1 MQLYEISKRV
11 KKGTHDADV
20 INFIMDNQT
29 TSTALAPLSEGEKNR
44 IQELYRMIENK
55 PGNIKFDLFWRR
67 LRNCFDDEDSS
78 AQDKVTHHVAFDKP
92 LEKYSPTIDKRTQL
106 PGKAGPEKSKR
117 EEDNPKSAAD
127 DNQYVTNKR
136 FNDLFSL
143 MGQLVKNSN
152 LHKENQG
159 QGRRGD
165 RDRGDYKERH
175 PDQRQGGGDRKQQC
189 RDYDESRQYA
199 NTATGSGWRS
209 GKGFDK
215 HGTKAVEKILIISN
229 DTSHTLHS
237 KMMCFWISTGSAR
250 RTSNMMVARCLIT
263 SILDQSP
270 VNTISL
276 STKPKTTR
284 LLKNLFNKD
293 RSFNGTCSSR

>member
-20 INFIMDNQT
+20 ISFIMDNQT

-117 EEDNPKSAAD
+117 EEDNPESA
-127 DNQYVTNKR
+127 NLYVTNKR

-143 MGQLVKNSN
+143 VGQL
-152 LHKENQG
+152 
-159 QGRRGD
+159 RGL
-165 RDRGDYKERH
+165 
-175 PDQRQGGGDRKQQC
+175 GG
-189 RDYDESRQYA
+189 
-199 NTATGSGWRS
+199 
-209 GKGFDK
+209 
-215 HGTKAVEKILIISN
+215 
-229 DTSHTLHS
+229 
-237 KMMCFWISTGSAR
+237 
-250 RTSNMMVARCLIT
+250 
-263 SILDQSP
+263 
-270 VNTISL
+270 
-276 STKPKTTR
+276 
-284 LLKNLFNKD
+284 
-293 RSFNGTCSSR
+293 